1 MRELNLLI
9 SLDGRSVYR
18 LFKIGDKV
26 FANEQN
32 DRTRGVKI
40 SKVKT
45 ALIIIP
51 SRHGAFIETINF
63 TFIAPLRSIS
73 GLAHCCFH
81 RTCNFSSQFEL
92 FLGMISSFVGKQII
106 RARFRIYWKT
116 GDVIHVRPWMLL
128 RRSIIQF
135 QDRKIGKSY

>member
-1 MRELNLLI
+1 M
-9 SLDGRSVYR
+9 
-18 LFKIGDKV
+18 

-32 DRTRGVKI
+32 NRTRGVKI

-81 RTCNFSSQFEL
+81 RTCISLVISQVSSNYSWE
-92 FLGMISSFVGKQII
+92 
-106 RARFRIYWKT
+106 
-116 GDVIHVRPWMLL
+116 
-128 RRSIIQF
+128 
-135 QDRKIGKSY
+135 